1 MKRSNMVKKLT
12 SIVIQKT
19 NWCFD
24 DSLMFA
30 QEMLDEVEEV
40 GMLPPFGSA
49 FKQVDI
55 EDKWGQITGRKEVRV
70 IEPAWEA
77 E

>member
-1 MKRSNMVKKLT
+1 MVRKLT

-40 GMLPPFGSA
+40 GMSPPSG
-49 FKQVDI
+49 
-55 EDKWGQITGRKEVRV
+55 KWVRDDANMTTFV
-70 IEPAWEA
+70 RGWEA
-77 E
+77 EDET